1 MALAALPHPS
11 IFAFSERQDK
21 MEKKSCHFS
30 ENSVMDLV
38 VMVVEILPVQVLGW
52 RMLAV
57 TPWVLIRLV
66 NSPSQD
72 GLGLSS
78 TFQTICSLV
87 CLKCTS
93 VQKAFSLVPDQVA
106 HARDAVHLV
115 LPSHCLIEIGAEK
128 SNLLV
133 FKGPFKY
140 VNTTE

>member
-11 IFAFSERQDK
+11 IFVLSERQDK

-30 ENSVMDLV
+30 KNPVVGLV

-52 RMLAV
+52 RLLSV
-57 TPWVLIRLV
+57 TSWVLVRLV

-93 VQKAFSLVPDQVA
+93 VQKAFSLVPGQVA
-106 HARDAVHLV
+106 HARELFTVHHAHVAFSLF
-115 LPSHCLIEIGAEK
+115 
-128 SNLLV
+128 N
-133 FKGPFKY
+133 
-140 VNTTE
+140 